1 MSILITGAT
10 GYIGSHTTLAFLK
23 AGYDLIALDN
33 LTNSHPESLK
43 RVSRMAGRSCPL
55 HILDLRDHEAL
66 QSLFQNHSIDG
77 VIHFAGLKSV
87 GESMDEPLR
96 YYDNNVSGSLNLIRV
111 MNEYQVKRILFSSSC
126 TVYGDPEEVPVTEDS
141 PTGQVT
147 SPYGRTKYMIE
158 QILQDLQTADPEW
171 SLILLRYFNP
181 IGAHPDGEI
190 GEDPAGRSGNLMPWL
205 TQVAIGKQKCVDI
218 YGGDYPTP
226 DGTAI
231 RDYIHVMDLADGH
244 LKAWEHHRESTATGI
259 YNLGTGHGY
268 SVLELIHT
276 FESVT
281 GKNIPWRITDRRP
294 GDVPAVWADPG
305 KAEKILHWEA
315 KRNLEEMCRDSWNWQ
330 VRNPNGFKQ
339 A

>member
-10 GYIGSHTTLAFLK
+10 GYIGSHTTLAFLN

-33 LTNSHPESLK
+33 LTNSHPESLE
-43 RVSRMAGRSCPL
+43 RVSRMAGRPCPL
-55 HILDLRDHEAL
+55 HILDLRDHQAL
-66 QSLFQNHSIDG
+66 QSLFRNHSIDG

-96 YYDNNVSGSLNLIRV
+96 YYDHNVSGSLNLIRV

-158 QILQDLQTADPEW
+158 QILQDLQAADPEW
-171 SLILLRYFNP
+171 NLILLRYFNP
-181 IGAHPDGEI
+181 IGAHPDGGI

-205 TQVAIGKQKCVDI
+205 TQVAIGKQKRVDI

-244 LKAWEHHRESTATGI
+244 LKAWEHHRTSAATGI
-259 YNLGTGHGY
+259 YNLGTGRGY
-268 SVLELIHT
+268 SVLELIRT

-281 GKNIPWRITDRRP
+281 GKKIPWKITDRRP

-305 KAEKILHWEA
+305 KAEKVLHWKA

-330 VRNPNGFKQ
+330 VRNPNGFRQ

>member
-33 LTNSHPESLK
+33 LANSHPESLE
-43 RVSRMAGRSCPL
+43 RVSRMAGRPCPL
-55 HILDLRDHEAL
+55 HILDLRDNDAL
-66 QSLFQNHSIDG
+66 QSLFRNHSIDG

-87 GESMDEPLR
+87 GESMAQPLQ
-96 YYDNNVSGSLNLIRV
+96 YYDNNVSGTLNLIRV
-111 MNEYQVKRILFSSSC
+111 MNDHQVKRILFSSSC
-126 TVYGDPEEVPVTEDS
+126 TVYGDPEEIPVTESS
-141 PTGQVT
+141 PTGRVT
-147 SPYGRTKYMIE
+147 SPYGKTKYMIE
-158 QILQDLQTADPEW
+158 QILQDLQEADPEW
-171 SLILLRYFNP
+171 SLMLLRYFNP
-181 IGAHPDGEI
+181 IGAHPEGEI
-190 GEDPAGRSGNLMPWL
+190 GEDPCGKPGNLMPWL
-205 TQVAIGKQKCVDI
+205 TQVAIGKQKRVDI

-244 LKAWEHHRESTATGI
+244 LKAWEYHQESATTGI
-259 YNLGTGHGY
+259 YNLGTGRGY
-268 SVLELIHT
+268 SVLELIRT

-281 GKNIPWRITDRRP
+281 GKKIPWKITGRRP
-294 GDVPAVWADPG
+294 GDVPAVWADPE
-305 KAEKILHWEA
+305 KAKKTLHWKA
-315 KRNLEEMCRDSWNWQ
+315 KHNLEEMCRDSWNWQ

>member
-33 LTNSHPESLK
+33 LTNSHPESLE
-43 RVSRMAGRSCPL
+43 RVSRMAGRPCPL

-66 QSLFQNHSIDG
+66 QSLFRNHSIDG

-158 QILQDLQTADPEW
+158 QILQDMQAADPDW

-205 TQVAIGKQKCVDI
+205 TQVAIGKQKRVDI

-231 RDYIHVMDLADGH
+231 RDYIHVMDLANGH
-244 LKAWEHHRESTATGI
+244 LKAWEHHRESEATGI
-259 YNLGTGHGY
+259 YNLGTGRGY
-268 SVLELIHT
+268 SVLELIRT

-281 GKNIPWRITDRRP
+281 GKKIPWKITDRRP
-294 GDVPAVWADPG
+294 GDVPAVWANPG
-305 KAEKILHWEA
+305 KAEKILHWKA